1 MKSFYR
7 PHKIALW
14 NNLIP
19 DLVRLNIP
27 EDEKTETE
35 KPETNFPKFPEP
47 ASPGFA
53 ASPPHREND
62 FDDNNR
68 VEVTLPPPP
77 PTRATVPPKKVSSYG
92 LDVEAGVPVVV
103 VVIVGLVLL
112 LLNLCFCI
120 GVVYQKHRVRQ
131 REHNLRMR
139 IKRLS
144 DVGMISNNIQ
154 VRFFIFKNNFKPFI
168 KTYSINLRFQY
179 RRLNDAFTVSF

>member
-1 MKSFYR
+1 MFAGLEPDVKTYYL

-19 DLVRLNIP
+19 DLLQNKIP
-27 EDEKTETE
+27 DEE
-35 KPETNFPKFPEP
+35 KPEVEIPESQNNNFPKFSEP

-53 ASPPHREND
+53 ASPPHQD
-62 FDDNNR
+62 LGDIR
-68 VEVTLPPPP
+68 VEVTLPPVT
-77 PTRATVPPKKVSSYG
+77 PTRPTLPPKKVTSYG

-144 DVGMISNNIQ
+144 DVGMISHAQ
-154 VRFFIFKNNFKPFI
+154 VR
-168 KTYSINLRFQY
+168 
-179 RRLNDAFTVSF
+179 

>member
-1 MKSFYR
+1 MFAGLEPDVKTYYL

-19 DLVRLNIP
+19 DLLQNKIP
-27 EDEKTETE
+27 DEE
-35 KPETNFPKFPEP
+35 KPEVEIPESQNNNFPKFSEP

-53 ASPPHREND
+53 ASPPHQD
-62 FDDNNR
+62 LGDIR
-68 VEVTLPPPP
+68 VEVTLPPVT
-77 PTRATVPPKKVSSYG
+77 PTRPTLPPKKVTSYG

-144 DVGMISNNIQ
+144 DVGMISHAQ
-154 VRFFIFKNNFKPFI
+154 VR
-168 KTYSINLRFQY
+168 YLR
-179 RRLNDAFTVSF
+179 LGSFLLLPP

>member
-1 MKSFYR
+1 MKIFWNFSGLEPDVKSFYR

-19 DLVRLNIP
+19 DLVRLSIP

-35 KPETNFPKFPEP
+35 KPETSFPKFPEP

-53 ASPPHREND
+53 ASPPHQ
-62 FDDNNR
+62 DNIPDEIL
-68 VEVTLPPPP
+68 VEVTSPPPP
-77 PTRATVPPKKVSSYG
+77 RGVTVPPKKVASYG
-92 LDVEAGVPVVV
+92 LDVEAGVPVVIV
-103 VVIVGLVLL
+103 IIVGLVLL

-144 DVGMISNNIQ
+144 DVGMITNNVQ
-154 VRFFIFKNNFKPFI
+154 VNDVINVLVTSHESKNIADGKP
-168 KTYSINLRFQY
+168 N
-179 RRLNDAFTVSF
+179 